1 VKLPEISIKR
11 PVMTLMFFLGV
22 IIIGGIVL
30 LNLKV
35 DLLPDIEP
43 PVITILTSWPGASAV
58 DVEQR
63 ITKEIEDEM
72 STVEGVDDIISNTLD
87 GISAVSVKFKWGE
100 DTQLKTGDIRDAIS
114 RVKYRLP
121 ADANDPIVLRITS
134 GTIPVVEFTLTA
146 ERTFEGLYHFADR
159 VVSDELSRVPGVGQ
173 VMIFGGKQREIK
185 VSLKLDSLEGY
196 GLSPAAII
204 GALKQE
210 NINIPS
216 GSLKEGSTEYY
227 IRVPGRFR
235 SVDEI
240 RKLVVAVHKG
250 RPVLLEDVADV
261 VDGYREPI
269 MYGWQNDKES
279 VVLIVMKNGDANTV
293 EVASAVKERME
304 ELKRTRFPSDVN
316 YTVVMDTS
324 EFILNS
330 LKNLSQSLI
339 AGIVL
344 VFVVTLLFLRRL
356 PASLTI
362 CGAIPFSLV
371 VTFIAMGKL
380 GFTINV
386 FTLSALAM
394 ASGMVVDNAVVT
406 SDQIIYHIEK
416 GERKK
421 VAALLGASEVGEA
434 IMGSTLTTVVV
445 LLPLAFISG
454 LVGVF
459 FKSLSVV
466 MVLAV
471 SASLFVSL
479 TFIPMMAS
487 KVFHRSP
494 AEGKFLKAFARLFE
508 RMEERYGEL
517 VAWALEN
524 PMKIILLS
532 LALMTFTIFGFRLVG
547 TELTPD
553 PDTGDVQITFQLPE
567 GTRLEE
573 TDKFVRKVIEHAEQT
588 VPEARFVFGFDGREE
603 EGFSI
608 AVGQD
613 AGPNIG
619 TVGMKLIN
627 KNKRERSAFEVAEE
641 LRQWIRSQPGIEKM
655 TVQVT
660 TPIRSMFLGT
670 KPISI
675 EVYGDDLVKVSK
687 VAESI
692 VQMVKNV
699 PGAVDVG
706 LDQKHKRPEV
716 WIEVDR
722 EKAALMGIRTSTI
735 AQTLRTFFY
744 GYSTND
750 YGDENF
756 WEGEDD
762 YPIRVQLNREERDD
776 LSVFERL
783 MVPSETGKLVRL
795 STVARIVEAE
805 GLPQITRKDRQRYL
819 TVGANVQG
827 RSLGEVTK
835 EISRKLSEMELPEG
849 VRISFGGQV
858 KEQKEAFTQMG
869 YLVLLG
875 ILLVYMVMAG
885 LYEAYL
891 DPLVIMFS
899 IPFALTG
906 VVFAYL
912 VTGIYLSLQGML
924 GIIMLVGI
932 VVNIAIVLVDYINL
946 LRARGRKLREAIV
959 EAGRRRL
966 RSVLMTTLTTFFG
979 MLPMAV
985 SRGEGAELWRPLAV
999 SVMGGL
1005 LVSMFVTLLLIPVM
1019 YCLVEEKIRRQK
1031 RFVEAKEVA

>member
-1 VKLPEISIKR
+1 MKLPEISVKR

-22 IIIGGIVL
+22 IVIGAIVL

-43 PVITILTSWPGASAV
+43 PVITILTSWPGASAI

-63 ITKEIEDEM
+63 VTKEIEDEM

-100 DTQLKTGDIRDAIS
+100 DTQLKTGDVRDAIS

-121 ADANDPIVLRITS
+121 DDVNEPIVLRITS
-134 GTIPVVEFTLTA
+134 GTIPVIELTLTA
-146 ERTFEGLYHFADR
+146 DRSFDGLYHFADKTI
-159 VVSDELSRVPGVGQ
+159 SDELSRVPGVGQ
-173 VMIFGGKQREIK
+173 VLVYGGKQREIGIK
-185 VSLKLDSLEGY
+185 LKLDLLEGY

-216 GSLKEGSTEYY
+216 GSLKQGATEYY
-227 IRVPGRFR
+227 VRVPGRFK
-235 SVDEI
+235 SVQEI
-240 RKLVVAVHKG
+240 KKLVVATYRG
-250 RPVLLEDVADV
+250 NPVLLEDVADV
-261 VDGYREPI
+261 VDAYREPI
-269 MYGWQNDKES
+269 MHGWQGNKES

-293 EVASAVKERME
+293 EVASAIKEKLK
-304 ELKRTRFPSDVN
+304 ELKATRFPADVD
-316 YTVVMDTS
+316 YTIVMDTS
-324 EFILNS
+324 EFIINS
-330 LKNLSQSLI
+330 LKNLSQSLLV
-339 AGIVL
+339 GILL
-344 VFVVTLLFLRRL
+344 VFMVTWIFLRRL

-362 CGAIPFSLV
+362 CAAIPFSLV
-371 VTFIAMGKL
+371 ITFIAMGKL

-406 SDQIIYHIEK
+406 SDQIIHHIER

-421 VAALLGASEVGEA
+421 VAALLGASEVGVA

-459 FKSLSVV
+459 FKSLSIV

-471 SASLFVSL
+471 SASFFVSI

-487 KVFHRSP
+487 KVFHHDPSELTLMKVSARIFEKLEEKY
-494 AEGKFLKAFARLFE
+494 EGILS
-508 RMEERYGEL
+508 
-517 VAWALEN
+517 WALDN
-524 PMKIILLS
+524 RTKVVLLAI
-532 LALMTFTIFGFRLVG
+532 ALMAFTVFGFRLIG

-553 PDTGDVQITFQLPE
+553 PDTGDIAITFHLPE

-573 TDKFVRKVIEHAEQT
+573 TDRFVRKVVEYAERT
-588 VPEARFVFGFDGREE
+588 VPEARFVFGYDGREE

-619 TVGMKLIN
+619 TVGMKLIS
-627 KNKRERSAFEVAEE
+627 KAKRDRSAFEIAEN

-660 TPIRSMFLGT
+660 SPIRSMFLGS

-675 EVYGDDLVKVSK
+675 EIYGDNLAEVKG

-692 VQMVKNV
+692 VQKIKNI
-699 PGAVDVG
+699 PGVVDAG
-706 LDQKHKRPEV
+706 IDQKRERPEV
-716 WIEVDR
+716 WVEVDR
-722 EKAALMGIRTSTI
+722 KKAALMGVRTATI

-744 GYSTND
+744 GYSTDD

-762 YPIRVQLNREERDD
+762 YPIRVQLEKKERDD
-776 LSVFERL
+776 LSVFNRL

-795 STVARIVEAE
+795 STIAKIIQSE
-805 GLPQITRKDRQRYL
+805 GLPQVTRKDRQRYF
-819 TVGANVQG
+819 TVGADVHG

-835 EISRKLSEMELPEG
+835 EISKKISQMELPEG

-858 KEQKEAFTQMG
+858 KEQKDAFTQMAF
-869 YLVLLG
+869 LVLLG
-875 ILLVYMVMAG
+875 VLLVYMVMAG

-924 GIIMLVGI
+924 GIIMLEGI
-932 VVNIAIVLVDYINL
+932 VVNVAIVLVDYINL
-946 LRARGRKLREAIV
+946 LRARGNALREAILA
-959 EAGRRRL
+959 AGRRRL
-966 RSVLMTTLTTFFG
+966 RPVLMTTLTTFFG
-979 MLPMAV
+979 MFPMAI
-985 SRGEGAELWRPLAV
+985 SRGEGAEIWRPLAV

-1005 LVSMFVTLLLIPVM
+1005 LVSMFVTLLLIPVV
-1019 YCLVEEKIRRQK
+1019 YSLVEEKLRKKK

>member
-1 VKLPEISIKR
+1 MKLPEISVKR

-22 IIIGGIVL
+22 IVIGAIVL
-30 LNLKV
+30 LNLKI

-43 PVITILTSWPGASAV
+43 PVITILTSWPGSSAI

-63 ITKEIEDEM
+63 VTKEIEDEM
-72 STVEGVDDIISNTLD
+72 STIEGVDDIISNTQD
-87 GISAVSVKFKWGE
+87 GISVVSLKFKWGE
-100 DTQLKTGDIRDAIS
+100 DTKLKTGDVRDAIS
-114 RVKYRLP
+114 RVKFRLP
-121 ADANDPIVLRITS
+121 DDVNEPIVFRITS
-134 GTIPVVEFTLTA
+134 GAIPIIGLTLTA
-146 ERTFEGLYHFADR
+146 DRSFDGLYHFADKTI
-159 VVSDELSRVPGVGQ
+159 SDELSRVPGVGQ
-173 VMIFGGKQREIK
+173 VLVYGGKQREIGIK
-185 VSLKLDSLEGY
+185 LKLDLLEGY

-216 GSLKEGSTEYY
+216 GSLKQGATEYY
-227 IRVPGRFR
+227 VRVPGRFK
-235 SVDEI
+235 SVQEI
-240 RKLVVAVHKG
+240 KKLVVATYRG
-250 RPVLLEDVADV
+250 NPVLLEDVADV
-261 VDGYREPI
+261 VDAYREPI
-269 MYGWQNDKES
+269 MHGWHGNKEA
-279 VVLIVMKNGDANTV
+279 VVLMVMKNSDANAV
-293 EVASAVKERME
+293 EVASAIKEKME
-304 ELKRTRFPSDVN
+304 DLKATRFPADVD
-316 YTVVMDTS
+316 YTIVMDTS
-324 EFILNS
+324 EFIINS
-330 LKNLSQSLI
+330 LKNLTQSLLV
-339 AGIVL
+339 GILL
-344 VFVVTLLFLRRL
+344 VFMVTWIFLRRL

-362 CGAIPFSLV
+362 CAAIPFSLV
-371 VTFIAMGKL
+371 ITFIAMGEL

-394 ASGMVVDNAVVT
+394 ATGMVVDNAVVT
-406 SDQIIYHIEK
+406 SDQIIHHIER

-421 VAALLGASEVGEA
+421 VAALLGASEVGVA

-454 LVGVF
+454 LVGIF
-459 FKSLSVV
+459 FKSLSIV

-471 SASLFVSL
+471 SASFFVSI

-487 KVFHRSP
+487 KVFHHDPS
-494 AEGKFLKAFARLFE
+494 KLTLMKVSARLFE
-508 RMEERYGEL
+508 KLEKKYEGIL
-517 VAWALEN
+517 SWALDN
-524 PMKIILLS
+524 RTKVVLLAI
-532 LALMTFTIFGFRLVG
+532 ALMAFTVFGFRLIG

-553 PDTGDVQITFQLPE
+553 PDTGDISIAFHFPE

-573 TDKFVRKVIEHAEQT
+573 TDKFVRKVVEYAERT
-588 VPEARFVFGFDGREE
+588 VPEAKFVFGYDGREE

-608 AVGQD
+608 AVGED

-619 TVGMKLIN
+619 TVGMKLIS
-627 KNKRERSAFEVAEE
+627 KVKRDRSAFEVADN

-660 TPIRSMFLGT
+660 SPIRSMFLGS

-675 EVYGDDLVKVSK
+675 EIYGDDLAEVKG

-692 VQMVKNV
+692 VQKIKNI
-699 PGAVDVG
+699 PGVVDAG
-706 LDQKHKRPEV
+706 IDQKRERPEV

-722 EKAALMGIRTSTI
+722 KKAALMGVRTATI

-744 GYSTND
+744 GYSTDD

-762 YPIRVQLNREERDD
+762 YPIRVQLEKKERND
-776 LSVFERL
+776 LSVFNRL

-795 STVARIVEAE
+795 STIAKIIQSE
-805 GLPQITRKDRQRYL
+805 GLPQVTRKNRQRYF
-819 TVGANVQG
+819 TVGADVHG

-835 EISRKLSEMELPEG
+835 EISKEISQMELPKG

-858 KEQKEAFTQMG
+858 KEQKDAFTQMAF
-869 YLVLLG
+869 LVLLG
-875 ILLVYMVMAG
+875 VLLVYMVMAG

-924 GIIMLVGI
+924 GIIMLEGI
-932 VVNIAIVLVDYINL
+932 VVNVAIVLVDYINL
-946 LRARGRKLREAIV
+946 LRARGNALREAILA
-959 EAGRRRL
+959 AGRRRL
-966 RSVLMTTLTTFFG
+966 RPVLMTTLTTFFG
-979 MLPMAV
+979 MFPMAI
-985 SRGEGAELWRPLAV
+985 SRGEGAEIWRPLAV

-1005 LVSMFVTLLLIPVM
+1005 LVSMFVTLLLIPVV
-1019 YCLVEEKIRRQK
+1019 YSLVEEKLRKKK